1 MGNWLRRI
9 AIALVII
16 LAVAGGAYY
25 WLILES
31 GTPASTYA
39 FDIAEVRRLADSMP
53 GEKTREIRAEH
64 VVNFSFPAT
73 AVVAGDGW
81 TNTAMT
87 AFSYQ
92 LVFPDKTVIIDTALT
107 DKDTKTNGMGGF
119 DAKSFARMS
128 AALNSAALIV
138 VTHEHT
144 DHIGGLLAQPNL
156 KDELRVTKLNG
167 EQFANLEHYNPG
179 YPKAAFDGYQPIAYE
194 KYLAVA
200 PGVVLIRAAGH
211 TPGSQMVYVKTQS
224 GAEFLFTGDVAWHMR
239 NIDTMRERA
248 RLVTWWFLHEDRDA
262 VLAQLTALN
271 ALKKAEPSLHIVP
284 GHDPEAVAALERDGL
299 IVKTFH

>member
-1 MGNWLRRI
+1 
-9 AIALVII
+9 
-16 LAVAGGAYY
+16 
-25 WLILES
+25 
-31 GTPASTYA
+31 
-39 FDIAEVRRLADSMP
+39 
-53 GEKTREIRAEH
+53 
-64 VVNFSFPAT
+64 
-73 AVVAGDGW
+73 
-81 TNTAMT
+81 
-87 AFSYQ
+87 
-92 LVFPDKTVIIDTALT
+92 
-107 DKDTKTNGMGGF
+107 MGGF

-128 AALNSAALIV
+128 AALNSASLVI

-167 EQFANLEHYNPG
+167 EQLANLERYNPG
-179 YPKAAFDGYQPIAYE
+179 YPKAAFDGYHPVSYE
-194 KYLAVA
+194 KYLSVA

-239 NIDTMRERA
+239 NIDAMRERA

-271 ALKKAEPSLHIVP
+271 ALKSAEPKIHIVP
-284 GHDPEAVAALERDGL
+284 GHDPGAVAALEGDGL
-299 IVKTFH
+299 ILKTFH